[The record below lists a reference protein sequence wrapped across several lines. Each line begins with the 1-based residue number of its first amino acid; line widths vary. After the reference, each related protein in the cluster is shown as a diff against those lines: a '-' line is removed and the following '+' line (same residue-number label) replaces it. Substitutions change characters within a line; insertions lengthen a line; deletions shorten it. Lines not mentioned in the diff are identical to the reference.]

1 MKFVQLIKN
10 SVRNIFFIKNLT
22 EKEIGEYFQAP
33 LYFLKK
39 FHTKSKQS
47 GKQVLIYF
55 DGPRL
60 EHTIK
65 TL

>member
-1 MKFVQLIKN
+1 MKFGQLIKN
-10 SVRNIFFIKNLT
+10 SVRNIFFFKNLT
-22 EKEIGEYFQAP
+22 EKEIGEYFQTS

-39 FHTKSKQS
+39 LYTKSKQS
-47 GKQVLIYF
+47 GKQVLMYF